1 MKKQIYLVLC
11 IILFLILACVVFNL
25 FMNYDMNF
33 EEYEQDR
40 LEIIRM
46 VKDNELVPDKLG
58 NCIMPE
64 QYKKLSQDGWIYIYQ
79 NDSEGQVISFWVL
92 RGMQSGSKE
101 LIYSTGGEELIKANE
116 TGHPIISIEK
126 LKDNWYYVVTDY

>member
-1 MKKQIYLVLC
+1 MKKQIYLVLFV
-11 IILFLILACVVFNL
+11 ILLLILSWGVCKL
-25 FMNYDMNF
+25 FMNYDMKF

-46 VKDNELVPDKLG
+46 VKENELVPDKLG

-64 QYKKLSQDGWIYIYQ
+64 EYKKLSQDGWIYIYK

-92 RGMQSGSKE
+92 RGMQSGSIE
-101 LIYSTGGEELIKANE
+101 LIYSTGGEELIRANE